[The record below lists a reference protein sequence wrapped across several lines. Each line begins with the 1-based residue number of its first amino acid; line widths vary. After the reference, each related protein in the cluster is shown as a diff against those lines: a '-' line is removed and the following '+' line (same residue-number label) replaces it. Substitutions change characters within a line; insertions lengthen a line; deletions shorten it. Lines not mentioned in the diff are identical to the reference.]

1 MLTVDWFYL
10 SIIAV
15 LVVFLV
21 FGLVQISQR
30 RRRVADLRDQIG
42 LDNAQFDQEETTSS
56 RDETMWRRSY
66 SR

>member
-1 MLTVDWFYL
+1 MLTVNWLSL
-10 SIIAV
+10 SIVAG

-21 FGLVQISQR
+21 FVFVQTSR
-30 RRRVADLRDQIG
+30 RRRRAADLRDEIG
-42 LDNAQFDQEETTSS
+42 VDNAQFDQEETTSS